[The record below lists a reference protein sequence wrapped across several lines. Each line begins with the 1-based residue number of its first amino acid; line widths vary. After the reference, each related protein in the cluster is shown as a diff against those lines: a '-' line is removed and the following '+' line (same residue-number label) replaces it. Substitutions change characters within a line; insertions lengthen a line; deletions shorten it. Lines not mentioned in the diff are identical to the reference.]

1 MRTKE
6 LKQLLS
12 EHKYIELRIGSK
24 YASTYFV
31 KNEYSV
37 MHQEGNYGF
46 SDEYSS
52 YNTKYLPF
60 NKAVASM
67 VTRIRYAENRY
78 DHRTVFNEPQPL
90 NIYVTI
96 KNEDFVEEKS
106 FTINLRRGE

>member
-31 KNEYSV
+31 KNEYSK
-37 MHQEGNYGF
+37 MHQDGNYGF
-46 SDEYSS
+46 VDEYSTW
-52 YNTKYLPF
+52 NNKYLPF
-60 NKAVASM
+60 KKAIASL

-78 DHRTVFNEPQPL
+78 DNRTIFPEPSPL
-90 NIYVTI
+90 NIYVTV
-96 KNEDFVEEKS
+96 KNEHWVEEKS
-106 FTINLRRGE
+106 FTINLRGE